1 MDASNHCPKSKAVP
15 YLLQVPL
22 KKDIPDANYLF
33 IVHMINTLPTLK
45 SCPALPNIILYGL
58 VLTRSSVMR
67 YSMDLLPDT
76 QNCGLRM
83 LRKCRERFP
92 RHRLQRKP
100 LDSDP
105 GMHPWCMTG
114 SLTRGGGENIPGAC
128 ATRNF
133 AYLVRGPYITAVAK
147 VNRRSVYKITPHA
160 PPSRAVTMC
169 IFCETDM
176 EAILNIVYEFH
187 PAPKLSPVEK
197 CLNQYSA

>member
-1 MDASNHCPKSKAVP
+1 MQVTIARNQKLFDIFSKFLSKKIFLMQITYSLFTWLLHCQHLNLVLHYK
-15 YLLQVPL
+15 
-22 KKDIPDANYLF
+22 
-33 IVHMINTLPTLK
+33 
-45 SCPALPNIILYGL
+45 NIILYGL

-83 LRKCRERFP
+83 LRKCRKRFP
-92 RHRLQRKP
+92 RHKLQRKP

-133 AYLVRGPYITAVAK
+133 AYLVRGPNITAVAK
-147 VNRRSVYKITPHA
+147 VNRRSVYKIAPHA

-169 IFCETDM
+169 IFCETDT